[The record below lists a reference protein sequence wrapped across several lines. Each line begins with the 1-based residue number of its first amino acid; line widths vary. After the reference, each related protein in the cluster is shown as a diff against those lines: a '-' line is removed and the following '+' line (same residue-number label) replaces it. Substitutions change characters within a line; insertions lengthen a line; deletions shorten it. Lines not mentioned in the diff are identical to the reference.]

1 MEPSDPGKNDEN
13 SEYCFRRRIS
23 SILKAP
29 RKSIFTDPEQQENMV
44 ECAKPTEKR
53 NSRRVSFA
61 PANDVLLF
69 AKDVKNASPLRS
81 PFQELMS
88 TVLPT
93 QNSVQVSIGEDGI
106 QQIMGME
113 PVISA
118 PLHTSDLN
126 GKATFEPGLGF
137 GEKTVMY
144 CEDDGFME
152 MTQSHT
158 INIANNEGCLVD
170 SPQKNR
176 TTLLSCGK
184 KTVMSSA
191 DSKSLDMSLRYNANV
206 ARGLQ
211 APSAGRVT
219 DFRVTSS
226 LPSFDPSFNNLLC
239 SLSESHGSNV
249 KLSEATLETNMS
261 QIKTQKVDVNKEN
274 QTPTSVY
281 SEMGKSP
288 NNARNIGLSQDMDLT
303 VTHTSHITGLTD
315 DADDPFQCLFPT
327 QEMYS
332 QSDTALQAIHNT
344 KTLQKQTG
352 MTPGSY
358 NTKAASGNR
367 FEKENAEEES
377 FQITDTLY
385 LKNQSFHALQ
395 RQRMAASPGL
405 QHKSLTSPSSP
416 GPQINSETQE
426 DCREQAVR
434 FTDGDAHLDVTGTHS
449 VNIASTFTI
458 QSHKT
463 LDSLPTSDERTM
475 RFTAYDATMDV
486 TRSLTVNISTPFETG
501 DQKNFNSVPAG
512 GEKTIRFSA
521 NDAVMD
527 MTQTLTPIIDTPFEP
542 GTHHNTNFVPPGGE
556 KNIRFSTND
565 TAMDL
570 TQNLTANIA
579 THLEPGAQQNGNSI
593 PAEGE
598 KTIRFSAND
607 AWMDMTQNLTGIID
621 APFEPGAHKNVHSVP
636 TGGEKTMRFSANN
649 AAMDLTQN
657 LNAINDTLFEQG
669 AHHNTNYIPGGR
681 EKNCFSTN
689 STAMD
694 VTGNLTASIATH
706 FEPHAHQNGNSIPAG
721 GRKTIRFSAKDAVM
735 DMTQSIAAIIDTPFK
750 LGAHKN
756 VRSVPVGGEKNKF
769 SANDTAMEI
778 TQNLTAIIDTPF
790 EPGAH
795 HTNKFVPAG
804 IEKTF
809 RFSTND
815 TAMDVAQNLTANI
828 ATHLEPG
835 AHHNSNFVLARGEK
849 TIRFLE
855 NDAAMDVTG
864 SLTANIA
871 THKPAAHQNINFAPA
886 EEAKA
891 LRQLLPANIDSPLEQ
906 GAPHNQPIG
915 GETIRFSE
923 KDTAIDMT
931 RSLTVNI
938 DAPFEPVA
946 HQNVHFVLAGEEKMQ
961 RFPAKDAAMDVTQKL
976 PANIDSHLEP
986 GAHHN
991 EPTNELGTNQN
1002 VNFIPTVRENCMRFT
1017 VNDAAIEV
1025 TQNNPPLEPGTHQ
1038 NVHFVPAGEEK
1049 MQRFSAKDVVVDA
1062 TNSLPA
1068 NIDSNLEVGAHHNEL
1083 TNESGTH
1090 QNFNVL
1096 PAVPETSVR
1105 FRVNDAA
1112 LTVPQSH
1119 AINTATCFE
1128 PQTQQNRECFTFG
1141 GEKTI
1146 RLTTNDA
1153 PVDATQRHT
1162 VNIAVRLLSN
1172 EVPPAKKQEELCG
1185 PPKKRPIS
1193 VLGLNPGQ
1201 NIFCNTGFPST
1212 DHMVTKAD
1220 PPLEPYIE
1228 ESVDKKKIRPAQ
1240 AKTLYVDNKY
1250 KVPEIK
1256 DLYDSPLTTMK
1267 NKDGSSQGAE
1277 TDINI
1282 NLTEVQT
1289 GFIVGDSCSGDPP
1302 QCESSTQHPC
1312 ADVQE
1317 SREMTSQQTS
1327 GVPELSSQD
1336 VVERIDSIDSKE
1348 TQRSNGAELRN
1359 KTSPLSQKLNSPNAG
1374 DYCNGSSPT
1383 TQSRRLSLANLQLK
1397 LRRLSCMNSKTS
1409 DIIATESCTAPLP
1422 CLDPDADENTKDDKN
1437 DLVPDVVPDVKTD
1450 LGNVE
1455 DDDTQHGPQDY
1466 TTVATPFKFK
1476 TTELMSRLS
1485 MRGFKPKIP
1494 QRSPADEPKKANSSY
1509 ANAKEKSVCMT
1520 ATENITSKLKKW
1532 NDDLSDINDEVLC
1545 SCEELS
1551 ETLDT
1556 ESALEISEN
1565 MIPFEDFNI
1574 DESLLDN
1581 VFQENSP
1588 NGAQGIKRPLPSDEN
1603 NAEDK
1608 KKMKA
1613 SSEMVPEAVEMGI
1626 PAHVLEYDRV
1636 NITTVP
1642 TMSNQAMDSSNSTH
1656 TNSSRYDP
1664 TVNSNFKQSML
1675 ESQLED
1681 KDVQKLEDGTITML
1695 EFFQLFSID
1704 FVVHKPRQSVVPGR
1718 LPSDTDRSTVD
1729 VLKDRLINRPK
1740 EKVYESDFEILSEK
1754 VEGLNCRMLDLNK
1767 PLKMVNKCLWK
1778 EMKEC
1783 SRKEMRS
1790 FGVKLKE
1797 RNNFFRKMSKVRSHE
1812 MKEVLYSDL
1821 VQTVTDGKQKLRSTV
1836 DESNE
1841 MIKTLDDCICDL
1853 EAELAAVEEKGNE
1866 NKPSLKSLQEEMKKV
1881 NETFDDKKRQIYE
1894 LEVQTKQASRKLS
1907 SLKVETKNLQSYI
1920 GILNT
1925 INEWRFK
1932 EKTDNYTVYTFLY
1945 DTLHLQLEYKG
1956 NGADKKPEQSI
1967 SHINFNFLLD
1977 DEKSQN
1983 HACMVHK
1990 LLSQY
1995 IEGETAWVEKYPT
2008 CRHVPKLLHDMSL
2021 VVSYCRL
2028 LGEELRLLK
2037 MWGGLRLNIVEI
2049 SCVDTQ
2055 INIVFS
2061 SLRRCSKFEVTLSVS
2076 LANHLYVLQVHGFK
2090 NILGDT
2096 TSHQIKQIV
2105 ESFTPGK
2112 KLLTKIVKKI
2122 NCHLLC

>member
-1 MEPSDPGKNDEN
+1 MDPLDPGKNDEN

-69 AKDVKNASPLRS
+69 AKDGKNASPLRS

-88 TVLPT
+88 TAVLPR

-126 GKATFEPGLGF
+126 GKATFEPGVGF

-176 TTLLSCGK
+176 TTLLYCGK

-191 DSKSLDMSLRYNANV
+191 DSKSLDMSQRYNTNV
-206 ARGLQ
+206 TRGW
-211 APSAGRVT
+211 
-219 DFRVTSS
+219 
-226 LPSFDPSFNNLLC
+226 
-239 SLSESHGSNV
+239 LSESHGSNV
-249 KLSEATLETNMS
+249 KHSEATLETNMS

-352 MTPGSY
+352 MTPGLY
-358 NTKAASGNR
+358 NTKATFGNR

-405 QHKSLTSPSSP
+405 EHTSLTSPSSQ

-434 FTDGDAHLDVTGTHS
+434 FTDGDAHLDVT
-449 VNIASTFTI
+449 
-458 QSHKT
+458 
-463 LDSLPTSDERTM
+463 D
-475 RFTAYDATMDV
+475 
-486 TRSLTVNISTPFETG
+486 
-501 DQKNFNSVPAG
+501 
-512 GEKTIRFSA
+512 
-521 NDAVMD
+521 
-527 MTQTLTPIIDTPFEP
+527 
-542 GTHHNTNFVPPGGE
+542 
-556 KNIRFSTND
+556 
-565 TAMDL
+565 
-570 TQNLTANIA
+570 
-579 THLEPGAQQNGNSI
+579 
-593 PAEGE
+593 
-598 KTIRFSAND
+598 
-607 AWMDMTQNLTGIID
+607 
-621 APFEPGAHKNVHSVP
+621 
-636 TGGEKTMRFSANN
+636 
-649 AAMDLTQN
+649 
-657 LNAINDTLFEQG
+657 
-669 AHHNTNYIPGGR
+669 
-681 EKNCFSTN
+681 
-689 STAMD
+689 
-694 VTGNLTASIATH
+694 
-706 FEPHAHQNGNSIPAG
+706 
-721 GRKTIRFSAKDAVM
+721 
-735 DMTQSIAAIIDTPFK
+735 
-750 LGAHKN
+750 
-756 VRSVPVGGEKNKF
+756 
-769 SANDTAMEI
+769 
-778 TQNLTAIIDTPF
+778 
-790 EPGAH
+790 
-795 HTNKFVPAG
+795 
-804 IEKTF
+804 
-809 RFSTND
+809 
-815 TAMDVAQNLTANI
+815 
-828 ATHLEPG
+828 
-835 AHHNSNFVLARGEK
+835 
-849 TIRFLE
+849 
-855 NDAAMDVTG
+855 
-864 SLTANIA
+864 
-871 THKPAAHQNINFAPA
+871 
-886 EEAKA
+886 
-891 LRQLLPANIDSPLEQ
+891 
-906 GAPHNQPIG
+906 
-915 GETIRFSE
+915 
-923 KDTAIDMT
+923 
-931 RSLTVNI
+931 
-938 DAPFEPVA
+938 
-946 HQNVHFVLAGEEKMQ
+946 
-961 RFPAKDAAMDVTQKL
+961 
-976 PANIDSHLEP
+976 
-986 GAHHN
+986 
-991 EPTNELGTNQN
+991 
-1002 VNFIPTVRENCMRFT
+1002 
-1017 VNDAAIEV
+1017 
-1025 TQNNPPLEPGTHQ
+1025 
-1038 NVHFVPAGEEK
+1038 
-1049 MQRFSAKDVVVDA
+1049 
-1062 TNSLPA
+1062 
-1068 NIDSNLEVGAHHNEL
+1068 
-1083 TNESGTH
+1083 
-1090 QNFNVL
+1090 
-1096 PAVPETSVR
+1096 
-1105 FRVNDAA
+1105 
-1112 LTVPQSH
+1112 
-1119 AINTATCFE
+1119 
-1128 PQTQQNRECFTFG
+1128 
-1141 GEKTI
+1141 
-1146 RLTTNDA
+1146 
-1153 PVDATQRHT
+1153 
-1162 VNIAVRLLSN
+1162 
-1172 EVPPAKKQEELCG
+1172 
-1185 PPKKRPIS
+1185 
-1193 VLGLNPGQ
+1193 
-1201 NIFCNTGFPST
+1201 
-1212 DHMVTKAD
+1212 
-1220 PPLEPYIE
+1220 
-1228 ESVDKKKIRPAQ
+1228 
-1240 AKTLYVDNKY
+1240 
-1250 KVPEIK
+1250 
-1256 DLYDSPLTTMK
+1256 
-1267 NKDGSSQGAE
+1267 
-1277 TDINI
+1277 
-1282 NLTEVQT
+1282 
-1289 GFIVGDSCSGDPP
+1289 
-1302 QCESSTQHPC
+1302 
-1312 ADVQE
+1312 
-1317 SREMTSQQTS
+1317 
-1327 GVPELSSQD
+1327 
-1336 VVERIDSIDSKE
+1336 
-1348 TQRSNGAELRN
+1348 
-1359 KTSPLSQKLNSPNAG
+1359 
-1374 DYCNGSSPT
+1374 
-1383 TQSRRLSLANLQLK
+1383 
-1397 LRRLSCMNSKTS
+1397 
-1409 DIIATESCTAPLP
+1409 
-1422 CLDPDADENTKDDKN
+1422 
-1437 DLVPDVVPDVKTD
+1437 
-1450 LGNVE
+1450 
-1455 DDDTQHGPQDY
+1455 
-1466 TTVATPFKFK
+1466 
-1476 TTELMSRLS
+1476 
-1485 MRGFKPKIP
+1485 
-1494 QRSPADEPKKANSSY
+1494 
-1509 ANAKEKSVCMT
+1509 
-1520 ATENITSKLKKW
+1520 
-1532 NDDLSDINDEVLC
+1532 
-1545 SCEELS
+1545 
-1551 ETLDT
+1551 
-1556 ESALEISEN
+1556 
-1565 MIPFEDFNI
+1565 
-1574 DESLLDN
+1574 
-1581 VFQENSP
+1581 
-1588 NGAQGIKRPLPSDEN
+1588 
-1603 NAEDK
+1603 
-1608 KKMKA
+1608 
-1613 SSEMVPEAVEMGI
+1613 
-1626 PAHVLEYDRV
+1626 
-1636 NITTVP
+1636 
-1642 TMSNQAMDSSNSTH
+1642 
-1656 TNSSRYDP
+1656 
-1664 TVNSNFKQSML
+1664 FKQSML
-1675 ESQLED
+1675 ESHLEG

-1767 PLKMVNKCLWK
+1767 PLKVVNKCLWK

-1783 SRKEMRS
+1783 SGKEMRS

-1821 VQTVTDGKQKLRSTV
+1821 VQTITDGQQKLRSTV

-1983 HACMVHK
+1983 HASMVHK

-2090 NILGDT
+2090 NILGNT

-2105 ESFTPGK
+2105 KSFTPGK